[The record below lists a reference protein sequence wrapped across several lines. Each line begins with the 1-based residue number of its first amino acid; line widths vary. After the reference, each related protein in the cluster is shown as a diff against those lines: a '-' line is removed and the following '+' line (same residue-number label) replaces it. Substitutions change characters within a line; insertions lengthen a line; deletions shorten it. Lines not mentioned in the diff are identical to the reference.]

1 MHLSRRHKAI
11 FFDQHTM
18 PPGDGNRSKDAW
30 EAEDQVLSVDASGLP
45 LTIQEP
51 SRWFLG

>member
-18 PPGDGNRSKDAW
+18 PPGDGKRYPYPASRLPDAPPGT
-30 EAEDQVLSVDASGLP
+30 EG
-45 LTIQEP
+45 
-51 SRWFLG
+51 